1 MIEENT
7 VMKEINKA
15 LIKAVVTTIL
25 VLLVSG
31 CLLNSKHERPDWSLE
46 YSAILSYASAFPG
59 ETEAGFHSEV
69 INELNINNID
79 YMVHC
84 RAMTTI
90 SIRKDQ
96 EKNALLL
103 LNPIINKYLGRIT
116 IRQKQE
122 LENAKGSLI
131 PERESKVK

>member
-1 MIEENT
+1 
-7 VMKEINKA
+7 MKEINKA
-15 LIKAVVTTIL
+15 LMKAIVTTIV

-46 YSAILSYASAFPG
+46 YNAILSYASAFHG
-59 ETEAGFHSEV
+59 ETEAIFHSEV

-90 SIRKDQ
+90 SVRKDQ
-96 EKNALLL
+96 ETNALLL
-103 LNPIINKYLGRIT
+103 LTPIVKKYIGRVT

-122 LENAKGSLI
+122 L
-131 PERESKVK
+131 